1 MYRKGFEHCGIMAW
15 AVQNNALKKSHGNYL
30 TKDRL

>member
-1 MYRKGFEHCGIMAW
+1 MYKRGFRHCDMMIS
-15 AVQNNALKKSHGNYL
+15 AVENNALKKSHGNYL